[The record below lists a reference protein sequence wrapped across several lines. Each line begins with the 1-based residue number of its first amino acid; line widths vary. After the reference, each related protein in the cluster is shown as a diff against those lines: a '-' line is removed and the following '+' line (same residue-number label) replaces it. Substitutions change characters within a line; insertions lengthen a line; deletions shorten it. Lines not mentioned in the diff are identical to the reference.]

1 MNEVNEK
8 KNEWNANNVHLS
20 DVTSHLYIRMC
31 DIHTQFKYGSDDD
44 DDNDII
50 DEAKT
55 KDKRIDTGIKRAC

>member
-1 MNEVNEK
+1 
-8 KNEWNANNVHLS
+8 
-20 DVTSHLYIRMC
+20 MC
-31 DIHTQFKYGSDDD
+31 DIHTQFKYGSDDDD